1 MRVGVIKDS
10 ALIVVDVQRDFMPG
24 GSLPVPKG
32 DEIIDQLN
40 TIISEFQKRGL
51 PIFFT
56 RDWHPP
62 NHISFRDRGG
72 PWPPHCVQGTEGA
85 EFHPDLRVPK
95 DAVIINKATD
105 PDKEAYS
112 GFDGTN
118 LADELRERG
127 VRRLFVGGVATDYC
141 VRATVLDGLKLGFE
155 VIVLEDL
162 IRGVDLNTSREALKE
177 MVLKGA
183 ILARSP
189 DLLFG

>member
-85 EFHPDLRVPK
+85 EFHPDLRVPE

-162 IRGVDLNTSREALKE
+162 IRGVDPNTSREALKE

-183 ILARSP
+183 ILARSS